1 MFPGSQNRKLDRLKR
16 KVDRLEQ
23 KRDVARLADLLGH
36 GDILVYSRAREA
48 LERIVGD
55 AAIDPVFPFLGHPVG
70 AVRAEISGMLGR
82 IGDPRA
88 VPVLVPLLVETG
100 RIRDENGRATRF
112 SSYETISSITAGA
125 LGRIG
130 DPSVK
135 DALIGVL
142 ADGEFSGLREPLL
155 SALVAVA
162 GSEVAGALL
171 ALLRDRDAATPAL
184 GRLSG
189 PVARQVLIDTLDGRN
204 DIRARHPVLQAM
216 VKVNASGTV
225 NALAELARSGG
236 EQERRAAIAALDLG
250 HFVEMNDAEADA
262 ALRDVLDP
270 DGALRA
276 ALEADGRAAPGAPGA
291 GGDDDEAVANLR
303 LIIRDPGYAVI
314 PNGATYRDRAA
325 RKALDALEDI
335 VAQRGDGVPRRVLY
349 AGATLDDFVVW
360 TEIDGEPM
368 GLRITAAGLRHLCLS
383 ALLRQDSEV
392 R

>member
-1 MFPGSQNRKLDRLKR
+1 
-16 KVDRLEQ
+16 
-23 KRDVARLADLLGH
+23 
-36 GDILVYSRAREA
+36 
-48 LERIVGD
+48 
-55 AAIDPVFPFLGHPVG
+55 
-70 AVRAEISGMLGR
+70 MLGNL
-82 IGDPRA
+82 GDPRA

-100 RIRDENGRATRF
+100 RIRDKNGRATRF

-130 DPSVK
+130 DPSAK

-189 PVARQVLIDTLDGRN
+189 PVARQVLIDTLDGQN

-216 VKVNASGTV
+216 VKVSASGTV
-225 NALAELARSGG
+225 NALAELARRGG
-236 EQERRAAIAALDLG
+236 DQERRAAIAALDLG
-250 HFVEMNDAEADA
+250 HFVEMDDAEADA

-276 ALEADGRAAPGAPGA
+276 ELEADGRAAPGALGA
-291 GGDDDEAVANLR
+291 GGDDEEAVANLR

-335 VAQRGDGVPRRVLY
+335 VAQRGGGVPRWVLY

-368 GLRITAAGLRHLCLS
+368 GLRITAAGLRRLCLS
-383 ALLRQDSEV
+383 ALLRQDSEA

>member
-1 MFPGSQNRKLDRLKR
+1 M
-16 KVDRLEQ
+16 
-23 KRDVARLADLLGH
+23 ADLLGH

-262 ALRDVLDP
+262 ALRDVLIRT
-270 DGALRA
+270 ARS
-276 ALEADGRAAPGAPGA
+276 ERRWKRTAAP
-291 GGDDDEAVANLR
+291 
-303 LIIRDPGYAVI
+303 
-314 PNGATYRDRAA
+314 
-325 RKALDALEDI
+325 
-335 VAQRGDGVPRRVLY
+335 PRR
-349 AGATLDDFVVW
+349 
-360 TEIDGEPM
+360 P
-368 GLRITAAGLRHLCLS
+368 RR
-383 ALLRQDSEV
+383 R
-392 R
+392 RR